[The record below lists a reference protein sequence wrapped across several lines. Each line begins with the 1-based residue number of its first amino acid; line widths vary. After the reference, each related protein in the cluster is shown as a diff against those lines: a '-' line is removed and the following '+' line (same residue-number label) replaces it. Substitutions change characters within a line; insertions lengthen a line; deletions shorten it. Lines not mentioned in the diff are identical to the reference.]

1 MNLKTFLLSL
11 DIQFEPMKI
20 STPIFALFALLLF
33 PIIASSQEEPKK
45 RSCKTR
51 AEIRHTHRL
60 EYRAA
65 NGSYRGCQVKA
76 EFYFQIKKMNRGS
89 PRKNI
94 EICEEGDI
102 RYTPRIGKSYEI
114 CR

>member
-1 MNLKTFLLSL
+1 
-11 DIQFEPMKI
+11 MKQI
-20 STPIFALFALLLF
+20 TAMMLLLVMSF
-33 PIIASSQEEPKK
+33 SAGTMIAQEAPQQ
-45 RSCKTR
+45 RTCKTR
-51 AEIRHTHRL
+51 DEIRNTHRL

-65 NGSYRGCQVKA
+65 DGSYRGCEVNS

-94 EICEEGDI
+94 EICEEGNL

-114 CR
+114 CP